1 MPDLTELPPAR
12 ITVSRR
18 HSKDVR
24 DRQVVVSLDGAPL
37 ATLLYGQ
44 TVTREV
50 EAGPHRL
57 RAHNTLFWKTLDVE
71 LQPGEHVRF
80 IAVNRAGVGTYSMLG
95 LFGAGPLYL
104 TFEREREAQRSPEP
118 RAQSL
123 ERYP

>member
-1 MPDLTELPPAR
+1 MPETAEVPPAR
-12 ITVSRR
+12 ITVMRKPP
-18 HSKDVR
+18 KDVR

-50 EAGPHRL
+50 DPGPHRL
-57 RAHNTLFWKTLDVE
+57 RAHNTLFWKTQDVD

-104 TFEREREAQRSPEP
+104 TFERELA
-118 RAQSL
+118 
-123 ERYP
+123 

>member
-1 MPDLTELPPAR
+1 MPETAEVPPAR
-12 ITVSRR
+12 ITVMRK
-18 HSKDVR
+18 HPKDVR

-50 EAGPHRL
+50 DPGPHRL
-57 RAHNTLFWKTLDVE
+57 RAHNTLFWKTQDVD

-104 TFEREREAQRSPEP
+104 TFERELA
-118 RAQSL
+118 
-123 ERYP
+123 